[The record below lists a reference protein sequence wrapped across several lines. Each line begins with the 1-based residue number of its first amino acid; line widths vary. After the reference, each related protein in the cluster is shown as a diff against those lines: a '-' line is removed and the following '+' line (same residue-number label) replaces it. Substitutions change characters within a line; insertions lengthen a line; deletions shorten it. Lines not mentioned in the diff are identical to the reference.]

1 MQKRLIRSIV
11 LIAGISA
18 AGLLMVN
25 NVTAN
30 QSEPNKPIL
39 YMTPSEIFSNPKL
52 RQLAEVAQRGEVDE
66 IKKLIAEGV
75 NVNGRGKYGI
85 TPLYSAAQAG
95 NKAGYKALLDHGAD
109 PNVIWTT
116 GDTLMNIT
124 ASSSP
129 DPYFMRLA
137 LEHGGNPNLVAP
149 RTGATPLLAATTDVG
164 KINIP
169 VLIKAGANLN
179 QQLPVSRET
188 AMMRAVDDFGQF
200 DVVYELLRAGANYKL
215 QNTQGWDIRDFVQ
228 DSFHDSV
235 PADEIKWRNKVIEF
249 LKQHNFWPR
258 IHWPENPH
266 TNTFLVVPGE
276 TYTLS
281 WDKVSGATSYDLRL
295 NQHVVKTGITATDYS
310 AKAPDVADTVDGLL
324 FWWVRA
330 CNSQECSGWSPVI
343 TIRVK
348 PADNKHN

>member
-149 RTGATPLLAATTDVG
+149 RTGATPLLSAWTGTG
-164 KINIP
+164 KVNIP
-169 VLIKAGANLN
+169 VLIKAGANL
-179 QQLPVSRET
+179 R
-188 AMMRAVDDFGQF
+188 
-200 DVVYELLRAGANYKL
+200 KL
-215 QNTQGWDIRDFVQ
+215 
-228 DSFHDSV
+228 
-235 PADEIKWRNKVIEF
+235 
-249 LKQHNFWPR
+249 
-258 IHWPENPH
+258 
-266 TNTFLVVPGE
+266 
-276 TYTLS
+276 
-281 WDKVSGATSYDLRL
+281 
-295 NQHVVKTGITATDYS
+295 
-310 AKAPDVADTVDGLL
+310 
-324 FWWVRA
+324 
-330 CNSQECSGWSPVI
+330 
-343 TIRVK
+343 
-348 PADNKHN
+348 

>member
-1 MQKRLIRSIV
+1 MQKRLIWSVV
-11 LIAGISA
+11 LMVGIIATGI
-18 AGLLMVN
+18 LMVN
-25 NVTAN
+25 SATAN
-30 QSEPNKPIL
+30 QLEPDKPIF
-39 YMTPSEIFSNPKL
+39 YMTPSDIFSDPQL
-52 RQLAEVAQRGEVDE
+52 RWLAEAAQRGDVDK

-95 NKAGYKALLDHGAD
+95 NKAGYKALLDNGAD

-149 RTGATPLLAATTDVG
+149 RTGATPLLAATTVTG
-164 KINIP
+164 KGNIP
-169 VLIKAGANLN
+169 ALIKAGANLN
-179 QQLPVSRET
+179 QQMPVSGET
-188 AMMRAVDDFGQF
+188 AMMEAVDDFGQF

-215 QNTQGWDIRDFVQ
+215 QNAQGWDIRDFVQ
-228 DSFHDSV
+228 DSYGDSV
-235 PADEIKWRNKVIEF
+235 PSDEIKWRNKVIEF

-258 IHWPENPH
+258 IYWPENPNA
-266 TNTFLVVPGE
+266 NTHLVTPGE

-281 WDKVSGATSYDLRL
+281 WNKVAEATSYDLRL
-295 NQHVVKTGITATDYS
+295 NQHLVKTGITATNYS
-310 AKAPDVADTVDGLL
+310 VKAPDAANTVDGLL

-330 CNSQECSGWSPVI
+330 CNADGCSGWSPAI
-343 TIRVK
+343 TIRVR
-348 PADNKHN
+348 PTDNK